1 LVFNKID
8 ALDAER
14 QPVRMSDEFEID
26 SVQTPRVFVSA
37 RSMTGLLLLRQ
48 RLAEIVSVSGNVGT
62 EPADTPENKRDG
74 E

>member
-1 LVFNKID
+1 
-8 ALDAER
+8 
-14 QPVRMSDEFEID
+14 
-26 SVQTPRVFVSA
+26 
-37 RSMTGLLLLRQ
+37 LLRQ